1 VAETGGVWAPSR
13 RALTAGIVA
22 SITLSATELLAV
34 ATALPA
40 VADELGRTGYGV
52 AISSFAVASV
62 LGVLLGGPAAD
73 RLGPARP
80 YLVAVGA
87 FAAGLVIAGS
97 AQNMALFITGRA
109 VQGLGAGAMTPVLY
123 AAIGRGYRDEDSQL
137 RMFSLTSTAWVLP
150 GVAGPGLAGVVTEHL
165 GWRWVFAGMAP
176 FVLVAAVVTGAG
188 LRSVSGSSAGDAD
201 AADGAGAGAGARAG
215 DGAGAADGAMGD
227 AGRAPVGV
235 DPTGSGGLG
244 GSGPSRAGD
253 GGSRG
258 AGTGVTVRAPVVPAV
273 AFTVAAAMVLAG
285 SGVSAWPLA
294 VALAAAG
301 LGLGV
306 VAARAGRFLPAGT
319 LRLAP
324 GSPAAVASRFFL
336 LYGFVAVDA
345 FVPLAV
351 TDVRGRSVLVG
362 SLAVTAGTLTWTGGT
377 WTAERL
383 VKRLGPGPILR
394 LGFAVLGIGVVIQM
408 GYVVTAVPLAV
419 ALAGTALSGYGT
431 GMAYGLQSA
440 LVLGAAPEGEEGQ
453 ASSSVALADTLA
465 FAAGPAVTGALV
477 ALADRGTGS
486 LAGMLAAG
494 WAVSLAACLAGAAAS
509 GRAAPA
515 GRLPERDIVEASS
528 V

>member
-1 VAETGGVWAPSR
+1 MADTGGVWAPSR

-73 RLGPARP
+73 RLGPSRP
-80 YLVAVGA
+80 YLTAVAA

-97 AQNMALFITGRA
+97 AQSMAQFIAGRA

-150 GVAGPGLAGVVTEHL
+150 GVAGPGLAGLVTEHL

-176 FVLVAAVVTGAG
+176 FVVLAAVVTGAG
-188 LRSVSGSSAGDAD
+188 LRTVSGSPEGD
-201 AADGAGAGAGARAG
+201 
-215 DGAGAADGAMGD
+215 AGAAGERRPPVP
-227 AGRAPVGV
+227 AGP
-235 DPTGSGGLG
+235 
-244 GSGPSRAGD
+244 GD
-253 GGSRG
+253 GRDGGRG
-258 AGTGVTVRAPVVPAV
+258 GPTRAPVVPAV
-273 AFTVAAAMVLAG
+273 AFTVAAALVLAG
-285 SGVSAWPLA
+285 SGVSAWPVA

-301 LGLGV
+301 LGLGAA
-306 VAARAGRFLPAGT
+306 AARAGRFLPAGT
-319 LRLAP
+319 LRLVP
-324 GSPAAVASRFFL
+324 GSPAAVGSRFLL

-394 LGFAVLGIGVVIQM
+394 LGFAVLGAGVAIQM
-408 GYVVTAVPLAV
+408 GYVVAAVPLAV
-419 ALAGTALSGYGT
+419 ALVGTALAGYGT

-440 LVLGAAPEGEEGQ
+440 LVLGAAPEGEEGK
-453 ASSSVALADTLA
+453 ASSWVALADTLA

-477 ALADRGTGS
+477 AVADRGTGS
-486 LAGMLAAG
+486 LSGMLAAG
-494 WAVSLAACLAGAAAS
+494 WAVSLAACLAGVVVS
-509 GRAAPA
+509 SRAAPD
-515 GRLPERDIVEASS
+515 GRLPQHDGAEVGSA
-528 V
+528 

>member
-1 VAETGGVWAPSR
+1 M
-13 RALTAGIVA
+13 A

-40 VADELGRTGYGV
+40 VADDLGRTGYGV

-80 YLVAVGA
+80 YLTAVAA

-97 AQNMALFITGRA
+97 AQSMAQFITGRA

-123 AAIGRGYRDEDSQL
+123 AAIGRGYRDEDSRL

-150 GVAGPGLAGVVTEHL
+150 GVAGPGLAGLVTEHL

-176 FVLVAAVVTGAG
+176 FVILAAVVTGAG
-188 LRSVSGSSAGDAD
+188 LRGVSTSP
-201 AADGAGAGAGARAG
+201 AGAGLG
-215 DGAGAADGAMGD
+215 DDRGEPDGPG
-227 AGRAPVGV
+227 
-235 DPTGSGGLG
+235 
-244 GSGPSRAGD
+244 
-253 GGSRG
+253 G
-258 AGTGVTVRAPVVPAV
+258 AGTAGGPGSGDTAAGGGASTPPVVAAV
-273 AFTVAAAMVLAG
+273 AFTVAAALVLAG

-306 VAARAGRFLPAGT
+306 ASARAGRFLPAGT
-319 LRLAP
+319 LRLVP
-324 GSPAAVASRFFL
+324 GSPAAVGSRFLL

-394 LGFAVLGIGVVIQM
+394 IGFVVLGAGVAIQM

-419 ALAGTALSGYGT
+419 ALAGTALAGYGT

-440 LVLGAAPEGEEGQ
+440 LVLGAAPEGEEGK
-453 ASSSVALADTLA
+453 ASSWVALADTLA

-477 ALADRGTGS
+477 AVADRGTGS

-494 WAVSLAACLAGAAAS
+494 WAVSLAACLAGVAVS
-509 GRAAPA
+509 GRAAPN
-515 GRLPERDIVEASS
+515 GRLPQHDS
-528 V
+528 VAVRSA

>member
-1 VAETGGVWAPSR
+1 MDLEFACGEHLGSGAVADIGGVWAPSR

-80 YLVAVGA
+80 YLTAVAA

-97 AQNMALFITGRA
+97 AQSMAQFIAGRA

-150 GVAGPGLAGVVTEHL
+150 GVAGPGLAGLVTEHL

-176 FVLVAAVVTGAG
+176 FVVLAAVVTGAG
-188 LRSVSGSSAGDAD
+188 LRSVSASPAAGSAEGLDGPPPGEDS
-201 AADGAGAGAGARAG
+201 GAGEPATTDSDSDSDTDSDTDTDSVGGPRAGAPA
-215 DGAGAADGAMGD
+215 
-227 AGRAPVGV
+227 
-235 DPTGSGGLG
+235 
-244 GSGPSRAGD
+244 
-253 GGSRG
+253 
-258 AGTGVTVRAPVVPAV
+258 RAPVVPAV
-273 AFTVAAAMVLAG
+273 AFTAAAALVLAG

-306 VAARAGRFLPAGT
+306 AAARAGRFLPAGT
-319 LRLAP
+319 LRLAAGAP
-324 GSPAAVASRFFL
+324 SAVASRFFL

-394 LGFAVLGIGVVIQM
+394 IGFAILGAGVAIQM

-419 ALAGTALSGYGT
+419 ALVGTALAGYGT

-440 LVLGAAPEGEEGQ
+440 LVLGAAREGEEGQ

-477 ALADRGTGS
+477 AVADRGTGS
-486 LAGMLAAG
+486 LAAMLAVG
-494 WAVSLAACLAGAAAS
+494 WAVSLAACVAGVAVS
-509 GRAAPA
+509 GRAAPD
-515 GRLPERDIVEASS
+515 GRLPQHHSAEVGSA
-528 V
+528 

>member
-1 VAETGGVWAPSR
+1 MGWADHRGQPADRLDSRTVADNGGVWAPSR

-80 YLVAVGA
+80 YLAAVAA

-97 AQNMALFITGRA
+97 AQNMAQFIAGRA
-109 VQGLGAGAMTPVLY
+109 VQGLGAGTMTPVLY

-176 FVLVAAVVTGAG
+176 FVVVAAVVTGAG
-188 LRSVSGSSAGDAD
+188 LRSVSGAGTGADAD
-201 AADGAGAGAGARAG
+201 PGGGGAGRGGRSDATSGGGGAGAGERGCG
-215 DGAGAADGAMGD
+215 GGAA
-227 AGRAPVGV
+227 
-235 DPTGSGGLG
+235 PT
-244 GSGPSRAGD
+244 
-253 GGSRG
+253 
-258 AGTGVTVRAPVVPAV
+258 RAPVVPAV
-273 AFTVAAAMVLAG
+273 AFTAAAALVLAG

-301 LGLGV
+301 LALGAA
-306 VAARAGRFLPAGT
+306 AARAGRFLPAGT
-319 LRLAP
+319 LSLAP
-324 GSPAAVASRFFL
+324 GSPAAVASRFLL

-394 LGFAVLGIGVVIQM
+394 LGFAVLGVGVAIQM

-419 ALAGTALSGYGT
+419 ALVGTALAGYGT

-477 ALADRGTGS
+477 ALADRGTGTLS
-486 LAGMLAAG
+486 AMLAAG
-494 WAVSLAACLAGAAAS
+494 WAVSLAACLAGVGVS
-509 GRAAPA
+509 GRAAPD
-515 GRLPERDIVEASS
+515 GRLPQRDTDEVAPA
-528 V
+528 

>member
-1 VAETGGVWAPSR
+1 
-13 RALTAGIVA
+13 VA

-188 LRSVSGSSAGDAD
+188 LRSVSGRPEGEADAD
-201 AADGAGAGAGARAG
+201 
-215 DGAGAADGAMGD
+215 AADGAMGD
-227 AGRAPVGV
+227 AGPAPVGA

-258 AGTGVTVRAPVVPAV
+258 AGTGTPVRAPVVPAV
-273 AFTVAAAMVLAG
+273 AFTAAAAMVLAG

-301 LGLGV
+301 LGLGAA
-306 VAARAGRFLPAGT
+306 AARAGRFLPAGT

-515 GRLPERDIVEASS
+515 GRLPERDSVEASS
-528 V
+528 A

>member
-1 VAETGGVWAPSR
+1 MADTGGVWAPSR
-13 RALTAGIVA
+13 RALTTGIVA

-40 VADELGRTGYGV
+40 VAAELGRTGYGV

-80 YLVAVGA
+80 YLMAVGA
-87 FAAGLVIAGS
+87 FAAGLIVAGTAQTMAQFIAG
-97 AQNMALFITGRA
+97 RA
-109 VQGLGAGAMTPVLY
+109 IQGLGAGAMTPVLY
-123 AAIGRGYRDEDSQL
+123 AAIGRGYRDEASQL

-150 GVAGPGLAGVVTEHL
+150 GVAGPGLAGIVTEQL

-176 FVLVAAVVTGAG
+176 FVVVAAVVTGAG
-188 LRSVSGSSAGDAD
+188 LRSVQGAVPGGGPPT
-201 AADGAGAGAGARAG
+201 GAGEQSRDEVGERPAPPTRP
-215 DGAGAADGAMGD
+215 
-227 AGRAPVGV
+227 PVG
-235 DPTGSGGLG
+235 
-244 GSGPSRAGD
+244 
-253 GGSRG
+253 
-258 AGTGVTVRAPVVPAV
+258 PAV
-273 AFTVAAAMVLAG
+273 AFTLGAALVLAG
-285 SGVSAWPLA
+285 SGLSAWPAA
-294 VALAAAG
+294 VALVAAG
-301 LGLGV
+301 LV
-306 VAARAGRFLPAGT
+306 VGAVAGRAGRFLPAGT
-319 LRLAP
+319 LRAAP
-324 GSPAAVASRFFL
+324 GAPAAIASRFLL

-351 TDVRGRSVLVG
+351 TAVRDRSVLVG

-383 VKRLGPGPILR
+383 VQRLGPGPILR
-394 LGFAVLGIGVVIQM
+394 LGFAVLGAGVVIQM
-408 GYVVTAVPLAV
+408 GYVIDAVPLAV
-419 ALAGTALSGYGT
+419 ALAGTALAGYGT

-453 ASSSVALADTLA
+453 ASSSVALSDTLA

-494 WAVSLAACLAGAAAS
+494 WGVALAACLAGVAVS

-515 GRLPERDIVEASS
+515 GARGQPIGAEPGAV
-528 V
+528 

>member
-1 VAETGGVWAPSR
+1 MADIGGVWAPSR

-40 VADELGRTGYGV
+40 VADDLGRTGYGV

-80 YLVAVGA
+80 YLTAVAA

-97 AQNMALFITGRA
+97 AQSMAQFIAGRA

-176 FVLVAAVVTGAG
+176 FVVLAAVVTGAG
-188 LRSVSGSSAGDAD
+188 LRSVSAPA
-201 AADGAGAGAGARAG
+201 
-215 DGAGAADGAMGD
+215 AGAADAGGAAGPASPPARSPAVDDVGGADGD
-227 AGRAPVGV
+227 GRGPGRAPVG
-235 DPTGSGGLG
+235 
-244 GSGPSRAGD
+244 
-253 GGSRG
+253 
-258 AGTGVTVRAPVVPAV
+258 PAV
-273 AFTVAAAMVLAG
+273 AFTVAAALVLAG
-285 SGVSAWPLA
+285 SGVSAW
-294 VALAAAG
+294 ALAAVLVVAG
-301 LGLGV
+301 LGLGT

-319 LRLAP
+319 LRLVP
-324 GSPAAVASRFFL
+324 GSPAAVASRFLL

-351 TDVRGRSVLVG
+351 TDVRGRTVLVG

-394 LGFAVLGIGVVIQM
+394 LGFAVLGIGVAIQM
-408 GYVVTAVPLAV
+408 GYVVTSVPLAV
-419 ALAGTALSGYGT
+419 ALVGTAMAGYGT

-440 LVLGAAPEGEEGQ
+440 LVLGAAAEGEEGQ

-477 ALADRGTGS
+477 ALADRGTSS
-486 LAGMLAAG
+486 LPAMLATG
-494 WAVSLAACLAGAAAS
+494 WAVSIVACLTGVAVS
-509 GRAAPA
+509 GRAAPD
-515 GRLPERDIVEASS
+515 GRLPERDNVEVGPAA
-528 V
+528 

>member
-1 VAETGGVWAPSR
+1 MADTGGVWVPSR

-40 VADELGRTGYGV
+40 VADDLGRTGYGV

-80 YLVAVGA
+80 YLMAVAA
-87 FAAGLVIAGS
+87 FAAGLVVAGS
-97 AQNMALFITGRA
+97 AQTMAQFIAGRA

-150 GVAGPGLAGVVTEHL
+150 GVAGPGLAGLVTEHL

-176 FVLVAAVVTGAG
+176 FVVLAAVVTGAG
-188 LRSVSGSSAGDAD
+188 LRSVSASPAGGDGLDGLAPGVGRGATESAAVDAGDRPR
-201 AADGAGAGAGARAG
+201 AGATA
-215 DGAGAADGAMGD
+215 
-227 AGRAPVGV
+227 
-235 DPTGSGGLG
+235 
-244 GSGPSRAGD
+244 
-253 GGSRG
+253 
-258 AGTGVTVRAPVVPAV
+258 RAPVVPAV
-273 AFTVAAAMVLAG
+273 AFTVAAALVLAG

-294 VALAAAG
+294 VALATTG

-306 VAARAGRFLPAGT
+306 AAARAGRFLPAGT

-324 GSPAAVASRFFL
+324 GAPSAVASRFFL

-394 LGFAVLGIGVVIQM
+394 IGFAVLGVGVVIQM

-419 ALAGTALSGYGT
+419 ALVGTALAGYGT

-440 LVLGAAPEGEEGQ
+440 LVLGAAREGEEGQ

-477 ALADRGTGS
+477 AVADRGTGS

-494 WAVSLAACLAGAAAS
+494 WAVSLVACLAGVAVS
-509 GRAAPA
+509 GRAAPD
-515 GRLPERDIVEASS
+515 GRLPQHHSAEVGSA
-528 V
+528 